1 MIKTIY
7 HGSNKIIEK
16 PLFGFGKTYND
27 YGLGFYCTEVLDM
40 AKEWGVSKDNDGFA
54 NIYELETEG
63 LTLLDLNSSEY
74 TILHWLEVLLEN
86 RIFDITNSLAQEAKE
101 YLLKN
106 FTVPYKDYDIIT
118 GYRADD
124 SYFSFAQDF
133 INGAISVRQLGNAM
147 KLGNPG
153 TQFVLKSKKAF
164 KAIQYKGYEVAESAQ
179 WFSKKELRDKTA
191 RRHPEYWCG
200 WALAYF
206 QWQTNLRFKEI
217 NNYISIS
224 EILAMYSPYHEM
236 DISQFCDKMIE
247 LYNKRKND
255 TNLKAIRLDAGLS
268 QSELAEI
275 SDIPVRTIQQYEQN
289 QKNINAAKAE
299 TVVKLAK
306 ALNCTVEALME
317 AV

>member
-16 PLFGFGKTYND
+16 TLFGFGKTYND

-54 NIYELETEG
+54 NIYEIETES
-63 LTLLDLNSSEY
+63 LSLLDLNSNEY
-74 TILHWLEVLLEN
+74 TILHWLGVLLEN

-106 FTVPYKDYDIIT
+106 FTVPYKNYDIIT

-147 KLGNPG
+147 KLGNLG

-179 WFSKKELRDKTA
+179 WFSKKELRDKTV
-191 RRHPEYWCG
+191 RRQ
-200 WALAYF
+200 YF
-206 QWQTNLRFKEI
+206 DVEKNRRQRGDLYIVQILDDEIKADDPRLR
-217 NNYISIS
+217 
-224 EILAMYSPYHEM
+224 
-236 DISQFCDKMIE
+236 
-247 LYNKRKND
+247 
-255 TNLKAIRLDAGLS
+255 
-268 QSELAEI
+268 
-275 SDIPVRTIQQYEQN
+275 
-289 QKNINAAKAE
+289 
-299 TVVKLAK
+299 
-306 ALNCTVEALME
+306 
-317 AV
+317 

>member
-16 PLFGFGKTYND
+16 SLFGFGKTYND

-191 RRHPEYWCG
+191 RRQ
-200 WALAYF
+200 YF
-206 QWQTNLRFKEI
+206 DVEKNRRQRGDLYIVQILDEEIKPDDSRLR
-217 NNYISIS
+217 
-224 EILAMYSPYHEM
+224 
-236 DISQFCDKMIE
+236 
-247 LYNKRKND
+247 
-255 TNLKAIRLDAGLS
+255 
-268 QSELAEI
+268 
-275 SDIPVRTIQQYEQN
+275 
-289 QKNINAAKAE
+289 
-299 TVVKLAK
+299 
-306 ALNCTVEALME
+306 
-317 AV
+317 

>member
-7 HGSNKIIEK
+7 YGSNKIIEK

-147 KLGNPG
+147 KLGNLG

-191 RRHPEYWCG
+191 RRQ
-200 WALAYF
+200 YF
-206 QWQTNLRFKEI
+206 DVEKNRRQRGDLYIVQILDEEIKPDDSRLR
-217 NNYISIS
+217 
-224 EILAMYSPYHEM
+224 
-236 DISQFCDKMIE
+236 
-247 LYNKRKND
+247 
-255 TNLKAIRLDAGLS
+255 
-268 QSELAEI
+268 
-275 SDIPVRTIQQYEQN
+275 
-289 QKNINAAKAE
+289 
-299 TVVKLAK
+299 
-306 ALNCTVEALME
+306 
-317 AV
+317 

>member
-1 MIKTIY
+1 MIKIIY

-54 NIYELETEG
+54 NIYEIETGG
-63 LTLLDLNSSEY
+63 LSLLDLNSNEY
-74 TILHWLEVLLEN
+74 TILHWLGVLLEN

-147 KLGNPG
+147 KLGNLG
-153 TQFVLKSKKAF
+153 TQFVLKSKKAV
-164 KAIQYKGYEVAESAQ
+164 KGYETYKRIV
-179 WFSKKELRDKTA
+179 RGV
-191 RRHPEYWCG
+191 RH
-200 WALAYF
+200 
-206 QWQTNLRFKEI
+206 I
-217 NNYISIS
+217 
-224 EILAMYSPYHEM
+224 
-236 DISQFCDKMIE
+236 
-247 LYNKRKND
+247 
-255 TNLKAIRLDAGLS
+255 
-268 QSELAEI
+268 
-275 SDIPVRTIQQYEQN
+275 
-289 QKNINAAKAE
+289 
-299 TVVKLAK
+299 
-306 ALNCTVEALME
+306 
-317 AV
+317 